1 MTRVSAPTRLHFG
14 LLHVPAGDPG
24 DTGVSPRRYGGLG
37 LMLTSPR
44 VVVRVELAEAWSSA
58 GPSAERAES
67 FARRVAPPGVC
78 CRVVVEECPPEHSG
92 LGVGTQLGLAVVEA
106 ARRELGLPDV
116 GAVELAR
123 LSGRGERSAIGV
135 HGSRTGGFLFDA
147 GKLPGQ
153 AVGTILA
160 QVPFPDWPVLL
171 IRPPGDA
178 PWSGDAE
185 RHAFA
190 RPRPATAE
198 VSARLAQLAITGVWP
213 ALLEGDYASF
223 GDALHEYNRLAG
235 EPFAADQGG
244 PYASPAIR
252 ATVTRLRE
260 LGVKAC
266 GQSSWGPTVFG
277 ICASRGQVEEVR
289 HEMPEVDVQVTAADD
304 AGRSLTSE

>member
-24 DTGVSPRRYGGLG
+24 DTPMSPRRFGGLG
-37 LMLTSPR
+37 LMLASPR
-44 VVVRVELAEAWSSA
+44 VVVRVELAEQWSSA
-58 GPSAERAES
+58 GPSADRAEA

-78 CRVVVEECPPEHSG
+78 CSVVVGDCPPEHSG

-106 ARRELGLPDV
+106 VRRELGLPDAT
-116 GAVELAR
+116 AVELAQ
-123 LSGRGERSAIGV
+123 LAGRGERSAIGV

-147 GKLPGQ
+147 GKLPTQ
-153 AVGTILA
+153 AVGTVLA
-160 QVPFPDWPVLL
+160 SVPFPDWPILL
-171 IRPPGDA
+171 LRPPCDA

-190 RPRPATAE
+190 RQRTATAA
-198 VSARLAQLAITGVWP
+198 VNARLAQLAYSGIWP
-213 ALLEGDYASF
+213 ALLDGDYASF

-244 PYASPAIR
+244 AYASPAIA
-252 ATVTRLRE
+252 ATVARLRK
-260 LGVKAC
+260 LGVTAA

-277 ICASRGQVEEVR
+277 ICASAEQAEAVR
-289 HEMPEVDVQVTAADD
+289 HELPEVGVQLSAADN
-304 AGRSLTSE
+304 AGRTLTSE